1 MMFYKIFYY
10 DVTAEEI
17 LHCHN
22 VPNKHSITAG
32 FLKQTFHHHHS
43 SPEKKK
49 QQSISVMFQ
58 NKQRSF
64 PKTINIPSPQS
75 FTTNLS
81 LPQFFTR
88 TVHL

>member
-43 SPEKKK
+43 SPEKK
-49 QQSISVMFQ
+49 
-58 NKQRSF
+58 
-64 PKTINIPSPQS
+64 T
-75 FTTNLS
+75 
-81 LPQFFTR
+81 
-88 TVHL
+88 TVHFCDVPKQTAIIS